1 MSPCSVPE
9 KLENMYFQCY
19 AYCKSLSAK
28 LPSQGETDFVEEF
41 IFNLNP
47 QTLSKILKGGSE
59 GPIKKPKRQE
69 RSSYIN
75 HKTPDYLPCY
85 AEECEEKCGRNK
97 VHRSLTSVRLHSR
110 RGPWMTETLFKNLF
124 FCFREL
130 QLSKQ

>member
-9 KLENMYFQCY
+9 KSENIYFQCY
-19 AYCKSLSAK
+19 AYCNSLSAK

-59 GPIKKPKRQE
+59 GPKKKPKRQE

-75 HKTPDYLPCY
+75 RNTPDYLPCY
-85 AEECEEKCGRNK
+85 ADECEEKCGRNK
-97 VHRSLTSVRLHSR
+97 VASLLYFRNTSAAD
-110 RGPWMTETLFKNLF
+110 G
-124 FCFREL
+124 
-130 QLSKQ
+130 QLSLSCSGSKWSTDC